1 MKDEIREETTKKTET
16 EAETV
21 KAAEAAKGTTALK
34 GQNRWM
40 MLASGTMVLLFLG
53 LIYGW
58 SIFRAPLS
66 EIFPSWTSADLSL
79 TFTIS
84 IICFCLG
91 GFVGGKLIGKLGCR
105 RMLLMGAA
113 VLFAGFYGVS
123 LLDGEKPHQSLILLY
138 ILYGV
143 LCGSG
148 VGIGYN
154 AIISTV
160 NKWFPD
166 KSGFASGTMLM
177 GYGLGGIVLGGI
189 VNTMIGAIG
198 LPMAFKILA
207 ISTGIVVCLA
217 AVIIKSPETGAEAG
231 GKAEPESE
239 ENLTPKQMLKTAG
252 FWLFMLWAVLLNSA
266 GLMVINNAAPIAVAF
281 GAPAVLGLVV
291 SICNGA
297 GRILVGA
304 IFDKFGRKFSMLIN
318 LCFTLAA
325 GALLYAGDQAAA
337 AAIII
342 AGLLF
347 TGLGYGATPTISA
360 AFLRKEYGAKYYP
373 INFSIGNF
381 ALIPA
386 AIIGPMVSSLLI
398 ERAGGAYT
406 GTFIAIILLALVASG
421 VWLLLNKYSMKK

>member
-1 MKDEIREETTKKTET
+1 MKKTES
-16 EAETV
+16 V
-21 KAAEAAKGTTALK
+21 KATTELK
-34 GQNRWM
+34 VKNRWA
-40 MLASGTMVLLFLG
+40 MLASGTIVLLFLG

-91 GFVGGKLIGKLGCR
+91 GFVGGKLIGKLGCK
-105 RMLLMGAA
+105 RMLLIGAA

-123 LLDGEKPHQSLILLY
+123 MLNGEKPGQSLILLY

-177 GYGLGGIVLGGI
+177 GYGLGGIVLGGA
-189 VNTMIGAIG
+189 VNAMIGEIG
-198 LPMAFKILA
+198 LPTTFKILA
-207 ISTGIVVCLA
+207 ISTGIVVCGA
-217 AVIIKSPETGAEAG
+217 AVIIKSPETGKSARLSGTA
-231 GKAEPESE
+231 KPESGAE
-239 ENLTPKQMLKTAG
+239 YESKSESDGDLTPKQMLGTAS

-266 GLMVINNAAPIAVAF
+266 GLMIINNAAPIAVAF

-304 IFDKFGRKFSMLIN
+304 IFDKFGRKISMFIN

-325 GALLYAGDQAAA
+325 GVLLYAGDRAAA

-342 AGLLF
+342 VGLLF

-373 INFSIGNF
+373 VNFSIGNF

-398 ERAGGAYT
+398 ERAQGAYT
-406 GTFIAIILLALVASG
+406 GTFIAVATLALAGSA
-421 VWLLLNKYSMKK
+421 VWLVLNKYSIKK

>member
-1 MKDEIREETTKKTET
+1 MKKTESM
-16 EAETV
+16 
-21 KAAEAAKGTTALK
+21 KAATELK
-34 GQNRWM
+34 GKNRWA
-40 MLASGTMVLLFLG
+40 MLAFGTIVLLFLG

-113 VLFAGFYGVS
+113 VLFVGFYGVS
-123 LLDGEKPHQSLILLY
+123 LLDGEKPRQSLLLLY

-189 VNTMIGAIG
+189 VNTMIGAMG
-198 LPMAFKILA
+198 LPTTFKILA
-207 ISTGIVVCLA
+207 ISTGIVVCFA
-217 AVIIKSPETGAEAG
+217 AVIIKSPKTAATIG
-231 GKAEPESE
+231 GKAEPKSGAESKSE
-239 ENLTPKQMLKTAG
+239 PEFESKPESDRYLTPKQMLGTAS

-266 GLMVINNAAPIAVAF
+266 GLMIINNAAPIAVAF

-304 IFDKFGRKFSMLIN
+304 IFDKFGRKISMLIN

-325 GALLYAGDQAAA
+325 GVLLYMGAQAAA
-337 AAIII
+337 VAIII
-342 AGLLF
+342 VGLLF

-373 INFSIGNF
+373 VNFSIGNF

-398 ERAGGAYT
+398 EKAGGAYT

-421 VWLLLNKYSMKK
+421 VWLLLNKYSIKK

>member
-1 MKDEIREETTKKTET
+1 MKKTESTKATT
-16 EAETV
+16 EPKE
-21 KAAEAAKGTTALK
+21 K
-34 GQNRWM
+34 NRWA
-40 MLASGTMVLLFLG
+40 MLASGTIVLLFLG

-66 EIFPSWTSADLSL
+66 EIFPSWTSANLSL

-91 GFVGGKLIGKLGCR
+91 GFIGGKLIGKLGCK
-105 RMLLMGAA
+105 RMLIIGAV
-113 VLFAGFYGVS
+113 VLFVGFYGVS
-123 LLDGEKPHQSLILLY
+123 MLDGDKPGQSLILLY

-166 KSGFASGTMLM
+166 KAGFASGTMLM
-177 GYGLGGIVLGGI
+177 GYGLGGIVLGGA
-189 VNTMIGAIG
+189 VNAMIGKVG
-198 LPMAFKILA
+198 LPTTFKILA
-207 ISTGIVVCLA
+207 TSTGIVVCLA
-217 AVIIKSPETGAEAG
+217 AFIIKTPEIGAEVG
-231 GKAEPESE
+231 GVVEPKSGNGAESE
-239 ENLTPKQMLKTAG
+239 SDGNLTPRQMLGTAS

-304 IFDKFGRKFSMLIN
+304 IFDKFGRKISMLIN

-325 GALLYAGDQAAA
+325 GVLLYAGDWATA

-342 AGLLF
+342 VGLLF

-360 AFLRKEYGAKYYP
+360 AFLRKEYGGRYYP
-373 INFSIGNF
+373 VNFSIGNF

-406 GTFIAIILLALVASG
+406 GTFIAIILLALAACG
-421 VWLLLNKYSMKK
+421 VWILLNKYSIKK